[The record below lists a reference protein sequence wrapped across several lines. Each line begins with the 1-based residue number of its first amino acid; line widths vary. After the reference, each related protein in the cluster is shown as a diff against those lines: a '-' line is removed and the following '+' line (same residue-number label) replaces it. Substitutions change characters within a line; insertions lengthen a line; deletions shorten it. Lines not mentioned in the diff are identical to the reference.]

1 MKGGYQII
9 DFGDVNITADA
20 GITVTGI
27 YNTIE
32 GSFRKAI
39 QVTGITLD
47 GVEQRNCFVDCR
59 AGANSFTF
67 EAYGRTFTISNEDAV
82 TVSAAA

>member
-9 DFGDVNITADA
+9 DFGDANITADA
-20 GITVTGI
+20 GITVTDI

-32 GSFRKAI
+32 GSHRKAI

-47 GVEQRNCFVDCR
+47 GVEQRDCFVDCR

-82 TVSAAA
+82 TVTAAA